1 MSLSVVR
8 ETLDLQLQT
17 FTFALSGVDT
27 SNIAEALTRTF
38 PGTDV
43 TSYKAIL
50 DTDDSILH
58 AWIQF
63 QGQLE
68 SWDMSEG
75 PDTNEISWTCTDQ
88 LATYDR
94 LRSRGPVGGLDL
106 TVESAQQEPLED
118 YVGEEPPPETVAD
131 AIIENQIATG
141 ISTVEDIREQ
151 VAVSGSAGGA
161 PNSDQRMNI
170 PVVYGS
176 AASMTEAQPVFMGLT
191 DDSQYLHVAY
201 MVSEGEIDDTIQ
213 TNVYVDGTLAATVTG
228 LSSTPIGKFAA
239 GSGYVE
245 VEYISGSDT
254 QTVNSS
260 LTTEFTEWTSNH
272 RLRGV
277 AYIYCRFFYNGDI
290 FKTFPKVWID
300 GLPKKVLDVSD
311 STYKNSSNPAN
322 IVYDWMTVR
331 SGPGTIQRVWDTYGL
346 RLPES
351 KIDLPSFIRVF
362 NYSDTDV
369 PLFTSGGNFDRYFM
383 RGVLDTKGS
392 QLNIL
397 RKILSHFQGNVIR
410 LDGKYHLINRYGSSV
425 VEALTEDDIF
435 GSIRVADAGRRKKL
449 NTVTVNIPTR
459 GERSNQGGDKIFYKY
474 TWPVKVQDASFFS
487 EDGGEILESTIEAP
501 LLYES
506 DIDATQKMIYY
517 AKRLAQ
523 IAINE
528 SRRTLSI
535 SFVTDLRAL
544 NIVPGDVFSLTYSD
558 FGWTAKTWRCT
569 AVSLSNDGHYF
580 INADEHEST
589 DYGDSQTSAYT
600 YPAPPVI
607 SNEDYIVAPASVT
620 LDGDT
625 QEYEIDDVT
634 GTIFYY
640 LQITFPE
647 VPIAQTDFYEV
658 QVKAPNDSYRSI
670 PIVDHVTG
678 SGTYTTVFK
687 THLSNSYFDVR
698 VRAVNKAGY
707 KSDWTEQT
715 AGYVSPVSTPL
726 EVPPIVTGLQI
737 MGLDSQG
744 NSIGQG
750 NDYTFVGTDIIFDWH
765 DVGAVLYDNDLD
777 LTDGL
782 PEVGAGTSG
791 LDGMFSYYEINIY
804 HDGVLK
810 KTRNI
815 KESEY
820 TYTLDANRTDGNGTP
835 SRNVTLTVTVVYK
848 NTLKSKYAAS
858 ITATNALP
866 SMFTSVNITDI
877 TFNSAVFSTSNPAT
891 NTDIDKVRIWV
902 STSSGFTPSE
912 STLVYKGA
920 YSSEIPLQ
928 NLETGTK
935 HYIKYS
941 PVDTFGIDD
950 SNLSQEYSLVT
961 ATEVDQQ
968 GNASFGTDQIKMDLA
983 QGALWIFNKTFGL
996 LGIQLEY
1003 NGGNPRL
1010 HVGDPNEN
1018 YFQFEGSEVKLGPD
1032 VSIDGTECINQ
1043 NGFYFNDNCFVG
1055 LDTNRWEDTVTGNPY
1070 STINPAGYEF
1080 IANTGDDSGIF
1091 LRHPSASQIGAGFY
1105 DDVIV
1110 YSRFVCNFVVD
1121 TTTDYNAQ
1129 VGMGFLPFSAANN
1142 MDAGGAASTDNAG
1155 YGITYRSGSTGIYVY
1170 IRAGNSYTLTQIDSG
1185 YSSGDRF
1192 DVTFRVTKDQ
1202 VKVRYER
1209 GYGSSG
1215 FSNTLTLTS
1224 GLPSSLAEDSGIERI
1239 FTVGCANADVSGSIK
1254 ARIAKI
1260 GYYTKPV

>member
-1 MSLSVVR
+1 MAIDLDALLARQKDPAEVVS
-8 ETLDLQLQT
+8 
-17 FTFALSGVDT
+17 SGIDVSDY
-27 SNIAEALTRTF
+27 EA
-38 PGTDV
+38 
-43 TSYKAIL
+43 
-50 DTDDSILH
+50 
-58 AWIQF
+58 
-63 QGQLE
+63 
-68 SWDMSEG
+68 
-75 PDTNEISWTCTDQ
+75 
-88 LATYDR
+88 
-94 LRSRGPVGGLDL
+94 GPVGGLDL
-106 TVESAQQEPLED
+106 TVESGQQDPLEN
-118 YVGEEPPPETVAD
+118 YVGEEPPPETVAE
-131 AIIENQIATG
+131 AIIEDQIATG
-141 ISTVEDIREQ
+141 VSTVEDIREQ

-161 PNSDQRMNI
+161 PNSDQGMNI
-170 PVVYGS
+170 PVVYGA
-176 AASMTEAQPVFMGLT
+176 AASMTKASPVFMGLT
-191 DDSQYLHVAY
+191 DDSKYLHVAY
-201 MVSEGEIDDTIQ
+201 VVSEGEIDDTVQ
-213 TNVYVDGTLAATVTG
+213 TNVYIDGTLAATVTG
-228 LSSTPIGKFAA
+228 LSSTPVGKFAA

-322 IVYDWMTVR
+322 IVYDWITVR

-459 GERSNQGGDKIFYKY
+459 GERSNQDGDKIFYKY

-715 AGYVSPVSTPL
+715 TGYVSPVSTPL

-877 TFNSAVFSTSNPAT
+877 TFNSAVFSTSNPAA

-902 STSSGFTPSE
+902 STSQGFTPSE
-912 STLVYKGA
+912 ATLVYKGV

-935 HYIKYS
+935 HYIRCS

-950 SNLSQEYSLVT
+950 SNLSQEYSVVT

-968 GNASFGTDQIKMDLA
+968 GNSSFGTDQIKMDLA

-996 LGIQLEY
+996 LGIQIEY
-1003 NGGNPRL
+1003 NSGNPRL
-1010 HVGDPNEN
+1010 YVGNGDRKYFEFDGTDVNVGPDSIINGADQVNAPGIYLSDPCTSFDSTRWSTAAPDGKLTLSQTSAGVRFTGTAAQRRDAKLFN
-1018 YFQFEGSEVKLGPD
+1018 YFNTPDYSDDDRLIRLRISGYFTSLGATYVGS
-1032 VSIDGTECINQ
+1032 I
-1043 NGFYFNDNCFVG
+1043 GFG
-1055 LDTNRWEDTVTGNPY
+1055 EPLEDT
-1070 STINPAGYEF
+1070 
-1080 IANTGDDSGIF
+1080 AN
-1091 LRHPSASQIGAGFY
+1091 
-1105 DDVIV
+1105 
-1110 YSRFVCNFVVD
+1110 SR
-1121 TTTDYNAQ
+1121 
-1129 VGMGFLPFSAANN
+1129 
-1142 MDAGGAASTDNAG
+1142 DAGGRNGTSYGGVGIVFDNGDSTVRL
-1155 YGITYRSGSTGIYVY
+1155 YS
-1170 IRAGNSYTLTQIDSG
+1170 RAGNSYSYANLITSYSTGDPFDVILTLKSDSLEASG
-1185 YSSGDRF
+1185 RRYTFGGDIVDGSAVSASISTNLPASGVSSGSQYGPNVAINDSISF
-1192 DVTFRVTKDQ
+1192 VMT
-1202 VKVRYER
+1202 RY
-1209 GYGSSG
+1209 
-1215 FSNTLTLTS
+1215 
-1224 GLPSSLAEDSGIERI
+1224 I
-1239 FTVGCANADVSGSIK
+1239 FYVEK
-1254 ARIAKI
+1254 
-1260 GYYTKPV
+1260 